1 VSLRLKQP
9 PLQLFRET
17 PMEKIEPNWIVLSI
31 QPDESMHI
39 ELQAKEP
46 GLDMS
51 TRALQ
56 LHASFRDD
64 NQRQLGAYET
74 LLMDVIEGDHSLFI
88 RFDEVE
94 WSWKVVDPIL
104 RQFSLEQEFI
114 QSYRAGSWGPEEASQ
129 LFDSSDQR
137 WRNHI

>member
-1 VSLRLKQP
+1 
-9 PLQLFRET
+9 
-17 PMEKIEPNWIVLSI
+17 
-31 QPDESMHI
+31 
-39 ELQAKEP
+39 
-46 GLDMS
+46 
-51 TRALQ
+51 
-56 LHASFRDD
+56 
-64 NQRQLGAYET
+64 
-74 LLMDVIEGDHSLFI
+74 MDVIEGDHSLFI

-129 LFDSSDQR
+129 LFDSSDQS

>member
-1 VSLRLKQP
+1 
-9 PLQLFRET
+9 
-17 PMEKIEPNWIVLSI
+17 
-31 QPDESMHI
+31 
-39 ELQAKEP
+39 
-46 GLDMS
+46 
-51 TRALQ
+51 
-56 LHASFRDD
+56 
-64 NQRQLGAYET
+64 
-74 LLMDVIEGDHSLFI
+74 
-88 RFDEVE
+88 VE